1 MIHSLPFIY
10 GISGESSDN
19 FIEKNKKQKTKK
31 QPLVVFN
38 E

>member
-19 FIEKNKKQKTKK
+19 FIEKK
-31 QPLVVFN
+31 PLVFFN